1 MKKFAIT
8 LALIFSI
15 LPIYKI
21 QAQTYNADT
30 TDSKIYS
37 SGLELIKN
45 IGKLVEKN
53 TPDFIAKPI
62 IRVINKVEKLRLDM
76 DLALKNKK
84 QAAQSENKKTE
95 LFFFSLLSFVF
106 NNKLIFYGVLIAV
119 ILMVLR
125 YIWNLIL

>member
-53 TPDFIAKPI
+53 TPDFIAKSI

-84 QAAQSENKKTE
+84 QAAQSENKKIE

>member
-84 QAAQSENKKTE
+84 QAAQSENKKIE

>member
-53 TPDFIAKPI
+53 TPDFIAKSI

>member
-53 TPDFIAKPI
+53 TPDFIAKSI

-84 QAAQSENKKTE
+84 QAAQSENKKIE
-95 LFFFSLLSFVF
+95 LLQIEEREI
-106 NNKLIFYGVLIAV
+106 NREEKT
-119 ILMVLR
+119 
-125 YIWNLIL
+125 